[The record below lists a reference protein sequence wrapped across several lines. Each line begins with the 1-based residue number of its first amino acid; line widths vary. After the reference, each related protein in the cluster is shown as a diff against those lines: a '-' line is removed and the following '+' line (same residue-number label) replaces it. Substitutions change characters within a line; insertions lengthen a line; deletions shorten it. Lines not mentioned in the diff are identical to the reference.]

1 MPLARKARILP
12 RKSRVRNAS
21 TKVLRAATFCDG
33 AQPSSR
39 SKITSSASPAAAF
52 SIIFRECAGQTS
64 SLRRIV
70 MGRSVSA
77 CAMESLAIDLGQD
90 YKLRYCRRIVLE
102 TCARSY
108 NEGMARGWESKSVE
122 SQIESAKDGIT
133 SGSGAQS
140 TDQQKKV
147 QRERQGLLLSRTYL
161 LRRIES
167 SSNERYTQSLR
178 QALEEI
184 ERKIAKLDGQ

>member
-1 MPLARKARILP
+1 
-12 RKSRVRNAS
+12 
-21 TKVLRAATFCDG
+21 
-33 AQPSSR
+33 
-39 SKITSSASPAAAF
+39 
-52 SIIFRECAGQTS
+52 
-64 SLRRIV
+64 
-70 MGRSVSA
+70 
-77 CAMESLAIDLGQD
+77 
-90 YKLRYCRRIVLE
+90 
-102 TCARSY
+102 
-108 NEGMARGWESKSVE
+108 MARGWESKSVE

-133 SGSGAQS
+133 SGSEPQP
-140 TDQQKKV
+140 TDNQKKV